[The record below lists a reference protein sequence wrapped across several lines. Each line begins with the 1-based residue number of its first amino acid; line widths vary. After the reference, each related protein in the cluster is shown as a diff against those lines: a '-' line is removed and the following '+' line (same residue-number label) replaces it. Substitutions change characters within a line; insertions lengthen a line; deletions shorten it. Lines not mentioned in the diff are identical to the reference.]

1 MSFLEKLEN
10 DLSELFSQ
18 DSPPLVEL
26 REALL
31 DIEEFIDSPDYQD
44 LSPEDRERLQELRK
58 KLKAQLRKRG
68 ENDKASSP
76 ESSQVSSHP
85 LDESPVPGDRRAL
98 PRQEARER
106 DPMAEGYMEDAEKLF
121 YGGRYAEAIKLF
133 DRVLQLEPTWER
145 ARQHRAESENYL
157 RTGYIPPVA
166 LPAEAASAFG
176 KAQSAARVGRY
187 NDAMTLLSKAQ
198 SVLRDLGIHRWQEG
212 LEFEAKLQENI
223 DAEYAYQEGLNL
235 FKQGDIDDAI
245 ERVETASRATGL
257 PKYAEKAQQY
267 RHVKETIRGIHET
280 LSALNIEPKMV
291 AQAKADLDTLTA
303 EHGDTPTLQRLRT
316 RLEGVIPRAVTPLKD
331 QSRSLKAQA
340 ERAATLEETL
350 FLARQAKAH
359 LDQIRNLEGM
369 DESLDRLGSEINRL
383 IQEIER
389 YEDELAQASTN
400 FENNKRW
407 PSQAAR
413 ISQEVRQRFPSDPDV
428 VRLNRSLRPYFASLS
443 IMKAGAVLVILIIL
457 GGFGWW
463 AVNRFKVYLDTL
475 TPTATPTL
483 TATATATVTST
494 TTPTSTS
501 TPTSTPTSTATP
513 TPTIGIAL
521 RDIWARNSCYEGYTA
536 IGRIKVGGTLSFL
549 PAERRFDQFNRE
561 CILVEY
567 QEEGKSVIGWVLYI
581 DVGSPSDITDPT
593 PTP

>member
-1 MSFLEKLEN
+1 MSFLEKLDN
-10 DLSELFSQ
+10 DLSELFNQ
-18 DSPPLVEL
+18 DAPPVVEL

-31 DIEEFIDSPDYQD
+31 DIEEFIASPAYQE
-44 LSPEDRERLQELRK
+44 LSMEERERLHDLRK
-58 KLKAQLRKRG
+58 KLKTRLRSQG
-68 ENDKASSP
+68 ENDKLSP
-76 ESSQVSSHP
+76 SESSHVSSQP
-85 LDESPVPGDRRAL
+85 SDEVSISGDHSVAL
-98 PRQEARER
+98 KQETRER

-133 DRVLQLEPTWER
+133 DRVLQLEPAWER

-187 NDAMTLLSKAQ
+187 NDAMSLLSKAQ
-198 SVLRDLGIHRWQEG
+198 SVLRDLGIQRWQEG
-212 LEFEAKLQENI
+212 LEFETKLQENI
-223 DAEYAYQEGLNL
+223 DAEHAYLEGLNL

-245 ERVETASRATGL
+245 ERVETASRTTGL

-303 EHGDTPTLQRLRT
+303 EHGDNPTLQRLRT

-350 FLARQAKAH
+350 FLARQAKAQ

-383 IQEIER
+383 IQEVER
-389 YEDELAQASTN
+389 YEDELAQANTY

-407 PSQAAR
+407 PSRAAR
-413 ISQEVRQRFPSDPDV
+413 ISQEVRQRYPSDPDV
-428 VRLNRSLRPYFASLS
+428 VRLNRSLRPYFATSNLLKVGGV
-443 IMKAGAVLVILIIL
+443 IVILIIL

-463 AVNRFKVYLDTL
+463 AVNRFSAYLDTL

-483 TATATATVTST
+483 TATATPTSTST
-494 TTPTSTS
+494 TTPTSTI
-501 TPTSTPTSTATP
+501 TPTYTPTFTATP
-513 TPTIGIAL
+513 TPTVGIAL
-521 RDIWARNSCYEGYTA
+521 RDIWARSSCYESYGA
-536 IGRIKVGGTLSFL
+536 IGRIKAGGTLAFL

-567 QEEGKSVIGWVLYI
+567 QEEGKSVIGWVLI
-581 DVGSPSDITDPT
+581 LDVGSPSDIPDLTST
-593 PTP
+593 P